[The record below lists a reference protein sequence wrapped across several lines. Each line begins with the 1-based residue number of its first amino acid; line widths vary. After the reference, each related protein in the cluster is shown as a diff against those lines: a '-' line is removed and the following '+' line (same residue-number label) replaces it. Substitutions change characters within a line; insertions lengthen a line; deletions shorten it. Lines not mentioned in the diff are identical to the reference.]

1 MDIGL
6 HAPQYVREVHK
17 QQADNA
23 TILPQLMVADR
34 ALDLRAYPRSVT
46 LTSVQVKI
54 E

>member
-6 HAPQYVREVHK
+6 HAPQYVKEVHK

-34 ALDLRAYPRSVT
+34 ALDLRAHPVHVT
-46 LTSVQVKI
+46 PKSAKVKI
-54 E
+54 K